1 MEYYKQLRK
10 DKNKAILRSDKLFT
24 DNGVF
29 TYDLQQQMIVR
40 LDTPPFRRR
49 QVAVNTRN
57 TTNTLRASDTANN
70 DNDAMEGITHAD
82 SDADKGQGAT
92 ATTKT
97 SGNPPGRRG
106 GIVTHTQTHTPT
118 PVAYTHS
125 LSRHIVQKTNKQK
138 TCIRGM
144 CRKKSDTKET
154 ATKHHKEI
162 IE

>member
-10 DKNKAILRSDKLFT
+10 DKKKAILRSDKLFT

-57 TTNTLRASDTANN
+57 TTNTLRAPDTANN
-70 DNDAMEGITHAD
+70 DSDAMEGITHAD
-82 SDADKGQGAT
+82 SDADKGQGAA

-97 SGNPPGRRG
+97 SGNPLDTP
-106 GIVTHTQTHTPT
+106 THTGSTHPHTHTHP
-118 PVAYTHS
+118 H
-125 LSRHIVQKTNKQK
+125 R
-138 TCIRGM
+138 
-144 CRKKSDTKET
+144 
-154 ATKHHKEI
+154 
-162 IE
+162 